1 MKTIS
6 IGLVAYFEDGV
17 LRGLFELEYQKNYQ
31 VCHVTLGREPNDE
44 ETLDFLR
51 FYFSQLILTSELVRK
66 RHSKIKNPNLLQ

>member
-6 IGLVAYFEDGV
+6 IGLVAYFEDGF
-17 LRGLFELEYQKNYQ
+17 LRDLFKLEYQKNYQ
-31 VCHVTLGREPNDE
+31 VCHVTLGREPRDE

-51 FYFSQLILTSELVRK
+51 FYFSQLIFTSELVRK

>member
-6 IGLVAYFEDGV
+6 IDLAAYFEDGF

-51 FYFSQLILTSELVRK
+51 FYF
-66 RHSKIKNPNLLQ
+66 PN